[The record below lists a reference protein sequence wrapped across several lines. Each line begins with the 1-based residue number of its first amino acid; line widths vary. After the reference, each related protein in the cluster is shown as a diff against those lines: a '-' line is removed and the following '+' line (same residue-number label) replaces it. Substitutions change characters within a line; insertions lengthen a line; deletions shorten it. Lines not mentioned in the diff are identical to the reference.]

1 MIIYR
6 YLTHADFFN
15 INKPPGSEERGG
27 GQSYIDFSTQR
38 VERVDWDQLFSGV
51 KDVSKTN
58 GKNGPKWEFPVY
70 SMGLSPTGQKAQIS
84 QRRPAS
90 IVVARQKLE
99 TSDSNRIE
107 AWSPAK
113 GFPVPRDRNARS
125 ECPIGLVVFFARLEG
140 RIWAG
145 WFINQ
150 HAAAQPLVCKELQKL
165 IGPLIMPVPGSSER
179 RREGTLK
186 SPDTMK
192 SLEGLLG
199 RLDPKSGK
207 GSDSPSMLAGFK
219 YPEPIDLSAIS
230 GAYQLEEDVDN
241 SATPSYSLVEVRRRN
256 IKSVQKLKAL
266 YGDSCQLT
274 GKRFVFPKADGVG
287 YTEVHHLIPLGQGG
301 ADSPSNM
308 VVISAHMHRMLHYA
322 DVEGV
327 DLNKIKKTKDGGLTL
342 DLTING
348 EKFIMRWNKA
358 HGKIVSESQELR

>member
-27 GQSYIDFSTQR
+27 GQSYVDFSTQR
-38 VERVDWDQLFSGV
+38 VERVDWDELFSGV

-58 GKNGPKWEFPVY
+58 GKNGPKWEFPIY
-70 SMGLSPTGQKAQIS
+70 SIGFSPTGQKAQIF

-90 IVVARQKLE
+90 IVVARQKLD
-99 TSDSNRIE
+99 TRDSNRIE

-125 ECPIGLVVFFARLEG
+125 ECPVGLVVFFARLQG

-150 HAAAQPLVCKELQKL
+150 HAASQPMVCKELQKL

-179 RREGTLK
+179 QREGTLK
-186 SPDTMK
+186 SRDATK
-192 SLEGLLG
+192 SLEGLLE
-199 RLDPKSGK
+199 RLDPKSGM
-207 GSDSPSMLAGFK
+207 GGDSPWMRAGFK
-219 YPEPIDLSAIS
+219 YRDEADSAAIS
-230 GAYQLEEDVDN
+230 DAYQLDEDVDN
-241 SATPSYSLVEVRRRN
+241 SVTPSYSIVEVRKRN

-266 YGDSCQLT
+266 YGNSCQLT
-274 GKRFVFPKADGVG
+274 GKRFVFPKADGVD
-287 YTEVHHLIPLGQGG
+287 YTEVHHLIPLGKGG

-322 DVEGV
+322 DVKGI
-327 DLNKIKKTKDGGLTL
+327 DLDKIKKTRDGGLTL

-348 EKFIMRWNKA
+348 KKFTMRWNKA
-358 HGKIVSESQELR
+358 HGKIVSNSQK